1 MPRPKAFDP
10 DRVVDAAM
18 TAFWNKGY
26 AATSAQDLVD
36 TTGLGRGSLYN
47 AFSGK
52 HQLFLE
58 CLRRYESEWATTQV
72 EVLRGGGPVRDRVR
86 AVLMTVVDEETGAVP
101 ANRGCLAV
109 NAAIELGGSDAEA
122 TALVRHTF
130 NRMQDAFQ
138 EALERARRDG
148 EIDADRKPA
157 ALAAYLLNAMYGLR
171 VLGRTADRDTLTDI
185 VETTMRML

>member
-1 MPRPKAFDP
+1 MPRPKGFDP
-10 DRVVDAAM
+10 DLVVDAAM

-36 TTGLGRGSLYN
+36 TTGLGRGSLYH

-58 CLRRYESEWATTQV
+58 SLRRYESEWMTRQI
-72 EVLRGGGPVRDRVR
+72 EVLRGSEPVRDRVR
-86 AVLMTVVDEETGAVP
+86 AVLMTVVDEESGAIS

-109 NAAIELGGSDAEA
+109 NAVIELGGSDAEV
-122 TALVRHTF
+122 TTRVRRIF
-130 NRMQDAFQ
+130 EQMQDAF
-138 EALERARRDG
+138 EEPLGRARREG
-148 EIDADRKPA
+148 EIAADRDPR

-171 VLGRTADRDTLTDI
+171 VLGKTASRDLMIDI
-185 VETTMRML
+185 VEANLRSL